1 MHKFADAKSHMRAA
15 LLLIVASATS
25 PSSAS
30 SDDVA
35 DFYRGKSITMIVGY
49 SSGGGYDIYARTIAR
64 YIGDYIPGH
73 PTIIVQNMPGAG
85 SIASANYI
93 YNVAA
98 KDGTVFGT
106 FGRGVPM
113 EPLIGIAKTQ
123 YDATKL
129 TWIGSAANELSVC
142 AVTQKSL
149 IKSYDDMFKLEVAV
163 GGEGSGSDPDTYAMM
178 MRGVFGAKFKIVTG
192 YPGGNDMTL
201 AIERGELDGRCGW
214 SWGSIKATR
223 PDWVSGPNRLNVLL
237 AMTTER
243 NEDLPDVPAVIEK
256 AKSEHDKDIVR
267 LIVSRQ
273 TLARPFAAPPGIPT
287 VRRNALRAAF
297 DATMKD
303 PRYIAEAKAASL
315 DVTPVSGRDVE
326 ELIQRLYAT
335 PAATIAQA
343 RAAISAGSSGN

>member
-1 MHKFADAKSHMRAA
+1 MHKFALTASNMRIACLA
-15 LLLIVASATS
+15 IAGSLATLS
-25 PSSAS
+25 PARA
-30 SDDVA
+30 DDVT
-35 DFYRGKSITMIVGY
+35 DFYRGKTLTMIVGY
-49 SSGGGYDIYARTIAR
+49 SAGGGYDIYARAIAR
-64 YIGDYIPGH
+64 FMGDHVPGA
-73 PTIIVQNMPGAG
+73 PKVVVQNMPGAG
-85 SIASANYI
+85 SIASANYL
-93 YNVAA
+93 YSVAP

-123 YDATKL
+123 YDATKF

-142 AVTQKSL
+142 AVTQKSR
-149 IKSYDDMFKLEVAV
+149 IKTYDDVFKMEVAV

-178 MRGVFGAKFKIVTG
+178 MRGILGAKFRIVTG

-243 NEDLPDVPAVIEK
+243 SEELPDVPAVIEK
-256 AKSEHDKDIVR
+256 AKSDRDRSIMR

-273 TLARPFAAPPGIPT
+273 TLARPFAAPPGVPAA
-287 VRRNALRAAF
+287 RRDALRAGF
-297 DATMKD
+297 DATMTD
-303 PRYIAEAKAASL
+303 PRYLAEAKAASL
-315 DVTPVSGRDVE
+315 DISPVKGVDVDN
-326 ELIQRLYAT
+326 LIRGLYAT
-335 PAATIAQA
+335 APEIVAQTKA
-343 RAAISAGSSGN
+343 VISAGSSGN